1 MSMLSLGHSRPT
13 IDNATC
19 LNRIQRK
26 HPCSVCADLC
36 PRGVFSMDPKKENQW
51 ERCTDCNL
59 CVAACP
65 SRCFAPSAER
75 QKRLKEDLDLN
86 APVSF
91 GCREEETLCT
101 VRMSCITA
109 VPWELIA
116 ACALYTDVTLYLR
129 ACTNCRDEKKKQAV
143 SALLEKLERF
153 LGPERFAE
161 RVRLMRTDGEEGP
174 EAQTAAE
181 KPEKKIL
188 SRRAVF
194 SGIGERFKTEAF
206 KAAARRLPFLEE
218 TEDNGMQYRMLLAK
232 AVQQEQQRDPDF
244 LPGVSLPQYTTACTG
259 CGICEKLC
267 PQKAIE
273 FGEEQEGERTAW
285 LTPWK
290 CTDCELCVKACPYGG
305 ISGMH
310 TARVPRM
317 TQVALVRIRTERRKT
332 T

>member
-1 MSMLSLGHSRPT
+1 M
-13 IDNATC
+13 
-19 LNRIQRK
+19 
-26 HPCSVCADLC
+26 
-36 PRGVFSMDPKKENQW
+36 
-51 ERCTDCNL
+51 
-59 CVAACP
+59 
-65 SRCFAPSAER
+65 
-75 QKRLKEDLDLN
+75 
-86 APVSF
+86 
-91 GCREEETLCT
+91 
-101 VRMSCITA
+101 
-109 VPWELIA
+109 
-116 ACALYTDVTLYLR
+116 
-129 ACTNCRDEKKKQAV
+129 
-143 SALLEKLERF
+143 LEKLERF

-273 FGEEQEGERTAW
+273 FGEEQEGERTVW

-290 CTDCELCVKACPYGG
+290 CTDCGLCVKACPFGG

-310 TARVPRM
+310 TVWVPRM
-317 TQVALVRIRTERRKT
+317 TQVALVRIRTERGKT